1 MTTQALRGTIEP
13 LALVDVLAYLGRYS
27 ETGVLT
33 VRQDDA
39 EKKIYVHEGTV
50 IFSRSNRKED
60 RLGDILLAK
69 KLISRDQFD
78 EASRLIYEKGYRHGR
93 ALVEIGA
100 ISPRVLWDTIQD
112 QIRTIA
118 CSVIPWSH
126 GHFEFVRQKLKS
138 KEPIT
143 LQLPI
148 LDLVIEVI
156 RRLEDRSVFRE
167 RFNDFREI
175 YRVVPDAAHTL
186 ATEDFEDYVL
196 GFVDGET
203 TVAHICQHSD
213 IGEDESLRVLY
224 LLRTLGLIEP
234 IEAQPGAGDVSGV
247 HPMITQYNHLFRFV
261 GDYLQEKLGT
271 VSSGVLNKYYQDT
284 QSSLPHVFKGVAVRP
299 DGTLEPGVLMENY
312 ERLDGDE
319 ETRDLTLEEAL
330 SEYLYAIM
338 LAIKKLLGAEHESIV
353 LAEID
358 KISAA

>member
-13 LALVDVLAYLGRYS
+13 LALVDVLAYLGRNT

-33 VRQDDA
+33 ARQDDA

-60 RLGDILLAK
+60 RLGDILLAQD
-69 KLISRDQFD
+69 LISREQFE

-100 ISPRVLWDTIQD
+100 ISPRVLWDTIQE
-112 QIRTIA
+112 QIRAIA
-118 CSVIPWSH
+118 CSIIPWDH
-126 GHFEFVRQKLKS
+126 GHFEFVRQKLRS
-138 KEPIT
+138 REPIT

-156 RRLEDRSVFRE
+156 RGLEDRSVFKE
-167 RFNDFREI
+167 RFTDMRTVF
-175 YRVVPDAAHTL
+175 RVVPDARTTL
-186 ATEDFEDYVL
+186 AMEDFEQYVL
-196 GFVDGET
+196 NFIDGET
-203 TVAHICQHSD
+203 SVAHICQHSD
-213 IGEDESLRVLY
+213 IGEEESLRVLY

-234 IEAQPGAGDVSGV
+234 VEEQPGVEELSGV
-247 HPMITQYNHLFRFV
+247 HPMITQYNRIFRFV
-261 GDYLQEKLGT
+261 GEYLQEKLGT

-284 QSSLPHVFKGVAVRP
+284 QDSVGPVFQGVTAHQDGSLEA
-299 DGTLEPGVLMENY
+299 LALMENY

-319 ETRDLTLEEAL
+319 DMRDMMLEEAL

-338 LAIKKLLGAEHESIV
+338 LAVKKLLGAEHESIV

-358 KISAA
+358 KLSG

>member
-13 LALVDVLAYLGRYS
+13 LALVDVLAYLGRNA

-33 VRQDDA
+33 ARQEDA

-69 KLISRDQFD
+69 RLITRDQFD

-100 ISPRVLWDTIQD
+100 ISPRLLWDTIQD

-118 CSVIPWSH
+118 CSVIPWDH

-148 LDLVIEVI
+148 MDLVIEVI
-156 RRLEDRSVFRE
+156 RTLENRSVFRE
-167 RFNDFREI
+167 RFQDFRVV
-175 YRVVPDAAHTL
+175 YRVVPDASTTL
-186 ATEDFEDYVL
+186 AMEDFEQYVL
-196 GFVDGET
+196 GFIDGET
-203 TVAHICQHSD
+203 SVAHICQHSD
-213 IGEDESLRVLY
+213 IGEEESLRVLY

-234 IEAQPGAGDVSGV
+234 LEQTASLDVSGI
-247 HPMITQYNHLFRFV
+247 HPMILQYNRIFKFV
-261 GDYLQEKLGT
+261 GEYLQEKLGT
-271 VSSGVLNKYYQDT
+271 VSTGVLNKYYHDT
-284 QSSLPHVFKGVAVRP
+284 QSSLPEIYQNVTALP
-299 DGTLEPGVLMENY
+299 DGSLEPAALMENF
-312 ERLDGDE
+312 ERLKGSE
-319 ETRDLTLEEAL
+319 ESRDLMLEEAL

-338 LAIKKLLGAEHESIV
+338 LAIKKLLGAEHESMV

-358 KISAA
+358 KLTA